1 MLSYLSTRLS
11 PLVKNERRINLSTYL
26 SLSGMR
32 GGQRFLTYLIYTK
45 PKVWILLV
53 FVAAVG
59 AILAVG
65 QPDSGGIYL
74 VILAITAVTLGS
86 AGAEGITNYIDSD
99 IDAIMQRT
107 RGRPLVTG
115 AIPRSK
121 GLFFG
126 LILVLLSISILM
138 IFGKFYASI
147 FMILGVFDNV
157 IIYSYLLKRRTPW
170 SVVFG
175 GFSGGFPVLIG
186 WFTVTNDFSPVP
198 LFLFALVVAWIPVH
212 IWSIAYKYR
221 EDYASANVPML
232 PVVFK
237 EETTAACISISAFFL
252 VIFATLPY
260 FFGTEPLYYLLVVSL
275 LSLPLI
281 YYSVKF
287 IETPNKKSSF
297 VLFKYSGPYLAF
309 VFTLFL
315 VFRMP

>member
-1 MLSYLSTRLS
+1 MQ
-11 PLVKNERRINLSTYL
+11 
-26 SLSGMR
+26 SG
-32 GGQRFLTYLIYTK
+32 QWFLTYLIYTK
-45 PKVWILLV
+45 PKVWVLLV

-59 AILAVG
+59 AILAVR
-65 QPDSGGIYL
+65 QPHSSGIYS
-74 VILAITAVTLGS
+74 VILAIAAVTLGS
-86 AGAEGITNYIDSD
+86 AGAEGITNYIDYD
-99 IDAIMQRT
+99 IDTIMQRT
-107 RGRPLVTG
+107 KKRPLVTG
-115 AIPRSK
+115 AIPRNK

-138 IFGKFYASI
+138 IFGKFYAAI

-170 SVVFG
+170 SVVLG

-186 WFTVTNDFSPVP
+186 WFTVTNVFSPVP

-212 IWSIAYKYR
+212 IWSIAYRYR
-221 EDYASANVPML
+221 EDYASANIPML
-232 PVVFK
+232 PVVVK
-237 EETTAACISISAFFL
+237 DGTTADCISISAFFL
-252 VIFATLPY
+252 IIFATLPY
-260 FFGTEPLYYLLVVSL
+260 FFGTEPLYYLLVVL
-275 LSLPLI
+275 FLSLPLI

-287 IETPNKKSSF
+287 IETQNKKSSF